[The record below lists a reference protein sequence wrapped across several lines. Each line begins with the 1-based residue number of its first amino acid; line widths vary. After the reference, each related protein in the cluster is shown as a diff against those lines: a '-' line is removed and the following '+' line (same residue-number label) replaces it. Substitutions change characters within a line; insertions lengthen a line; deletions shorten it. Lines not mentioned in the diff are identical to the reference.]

1 MSDRDTRPRS
11 PSQFVFSRRRFVR
24 SVAAGGGAA
33 IALSPAVWTPRLLA
47 DHDHSDHDH
56 HDHDDDKKLCEGES
70 GRAASICQAPNP
82 IPHLGA
88 TPFGVSIHGFF
99 PGPVE
104 GTATPTDPTGAHPAG
119 RDPSGIYDFR
129 GFIGQAD
136 LDLTGSGTD
145 LNSHAT
151 APYSFHADMRF
162 MKGVFVGTD
171 GREHKGAFAFI

>member
-1 MSDRDTRPRS
+1 MHERVKRS
-11 PSQFVFSRRRFVR
+11 HTAAACISRRSFFSSAGAATGGV
-24 SVAAGGGAA
+24 VAA
-33 IALSPAVWTPRLLA
+33 SVFPDLA
-47 DHDHSDHDH
+47 HAN
-56 HDHDDDKKLCEGES
+56 EGES
-70 GRAASICQAPNP
+70 GHAGSICQAPNP

-88 TPFGVSIHGFF
+88 TPFGVSLHGFF

-136 LDLTGSGTD
+136 LNLTGSGTD
-145 LNSHAT
+145 LNSHDS

-171 GREHKGAFAFI
+171 GRQHKGAFAFI